1 MISEKLMMALFA
13 LDAYSRSKS
22 DDDLIDDVRLF
33 GLGSDGTM
41 LGEATIVATENVPG
55 SSFVAVAYSWNGKT
69 VLSFRGTDDPSL
81 AGDITNGWALGTG
94 WDGTSQ
100 AGLAASFYVTMTGQ
114 SLFAPAASDVIL
126 TGHSLGGG
134 LAGYLSAL
142 NGATAYGFDHMVFG
156 PAAERTFASYLYSL
170 GITDPT
176 EQDLASLGIM
186 LPDASKFTATHVED
200 EILVGVRSGDFS
212 MLGATAAAALT
223 PVLGQLGMGASWLLS
238 AMGQAQSAYESNVV
252 NGELSTF
259 GWSQATGSEFVTGFA
274 RHSQGLLVLLQFAQD
289 EPVGGQW
296 ISSGFAVPLL
306 QALYKDGI
314 ANSAGIIQG
323 EAPSENISG
332 KSNPADLMLTKIA
345 YSVLDSGNRPFGD
358 SAIRSLFNDAESI
371 GNFLNNGSN
380 PLFDSSGVA
389 DRMAL
394 FAALQAHHAVIGEQT
409 GFISHQGDVIGL
421 DLTQDTWTF
430 GDHLHSLPGFARDF
444 STYLDDGELNLIER
458 VNLDSGPGRIEYEF
472 YSNAVAGWHGQ
483 IGYQSDIYTV
493 KAVGTGTMDTIIG
506 TDGDEQILL
515 GAGNDTVKANGGVNW
530 IDGGD
535 NDDTLVDDFAW
546 ADYEITYDAGNERY
560 YFALRASGADPRIHV
575 LDNME
580 FFKLDGEDFNASN
593 ILNVGPDD
601 IVIDSLANEVDHDGL
616 HRGSYVQGAVIAD
629 LGVIDANEHD
639 RFTWEIVGAGAAF
652 YTIDQYGVLRTSAT
666 VTYDY
671 AYWRQQVGSV
681 TFEDWQD
688 GDLTSGF
695 AALLGTQYGITV
707 RVKDANGAVHEKDI
721 FLFLEDGDNTLF
733 GTPGNDV
740 LQGGA
745 GRTVIAGLG
754 GADRIND
761 PDWLVLDYSASN
773 AGVKLDRASNADTIF
788 EGYGGHAQGDVVVL
802 SWTSVRYD
810 IIGSNFKD
818 EILYAYEVFS
828 GGGDDIITGSKIVH
842 AGDGYDTVN
851 VTSYTDYVDFDTG
864 GGALKLADSTQRYFV
879 DMELGAYQRLSGST
893 VVHNLTVVGDYD
905 KITGSN
911 YNDTIY
917 GTSGNDRIYG
927 GGGTDT
933 LVGRDGDDYIEGAG
947 TLFGNSGNDTL
958 IQTGNGVAWGDEGA
972 DILRATASGGVLVG
986 GTGDDTLTAAATSVW
1001 LIGGAG
1007 ADAMIGTG
1015 TSFLG
1020 YSTATTGVTLTS
1032 VNGSGSGSGGDA
1044 AGDVFSGI
1052 LNIEGTTYADNFTVT
1067 MQNNAKLWAG
1077 AGNDTVIVWHNSNSS
1092 QLYGESGDD
1101 HITSLSTFG
1110 QTFGAEGND
1119 TLIGGGTLDGG
1130 TGNDVIIGDNYNGVQ
1145 IGGDGDDI
1153 IDSGAGD
1160 DTINFGT
1167 GGFDKFIF
1175 KTGHGRDSLFGAES
1189 HDVVQLVGIAAFDS
1203 MQDVAAHMGFN
1214 YGSAYLEMGYK
1225 DDYPE
1230 IYGPNA
1236 PHEYIGSI
1244 RFFQQSI
1251 STVLALDWEFA

>member
-1 MISEKLMMALFA
+1 MSGLESYEIAALA
-13 LDAYSRSKS
+13 LDSYQRGYFSGMPDLLVQ
-22 DDDLIDDVRLF
+22 DD
-33 GLGSDGTM
+33 GLGSQIGTSVAGGTIIANSSV
-41 LGEATIVATENVPG
+41 LGPGVDVAAD
-55 SSFVAVAYSWNGKT
+55 FYAVAYLINGEI
-69 VLSFRGTDDPSL
+69 VISYRGSDHLNWEQPFGPENIDELPLMGADGGDVYAMLQGLIADQVEL
-81 AGDITNGWALGTG
+81 ALEFFNH
-94 WDGTSQ
+94 
-100 AGLAASFYVTMTGQ
+100 VQ
-114 SLFAPAASDVIL
+114 SLDLDLPITL
-126 TGHSLGGG
+126 TGHSLGGA
-134 LAGYLSAL
+134 LA
-142 NGATAYGFDHMVFG
+142 ATVAEVKNANAVVFDNTTYQAVSSTIIQHVM
-156 PAAERTFASYLYSL
+156 TAS
-170 GITDPT
+170 
-176 EQDLASLGIM
+176 
-186 LPDASKFTATHVED
+186 PDAYTDLKAKVFYGAENPWTDFRQGTITKIALEGD
-200 EILVGVRSGDFS
+200 IAGVFRRSDPNVDTVDIGEPLDS
-212 MLGATAAAALT
+212 I
-223 PVLGQLGMGASWLLS
+223 S
-238 AMGQAQSAYESNVV
+238 AHIQS
-252 NGELSTF
+252 
-259 GWSQATGSEFVTGFA
+259 
-274 RHSQGLLVLLQFAQD
+274 LLVL
-289 EPVGGQW
+289 
-296 ISSGFAVPLL
+296 
-306 QALYKDGI
+306 ALYARELHDEDGDWLHAANAVFTHLSSDAIADDVGILEANGNPRSGVMKDMI
-314 ANSAGIIQG
+314 ASTILPGTDN
-323 EAPSENISG
+323 
-332 KSNPADLMLTKIA
+332 
-345 YSVLDSGNRPFGD
+345 PFGS
-358 SAIRSLFNDAESI
+358 SAAKSLVDDMQDLGRALLTGGDHASVAEM
-371 GNFLNNGSN
+371 
-380 PLFDSSGVA
+380 VV
-389 DRMAL
+389 R
-394 FAALQAHHAVIGEQT
+394 FAALQAKHA
-409 GFISHQGDVIGL
+409 ISEVSNPGALSYDAGNWLLGV
-421 DLTQDTWTF
+421 DLTTNKWTF
-430 GDHLHSLPGFARDF
+430 DGNSTLIDGVAKDF
-444 STYLDDGELNLIER
+444 STYLDDNRLSLSER
-458 VNLDSGPGRIEYEF
+458 ASLDSGPGRIEYEF
-472 YSNAVAGWHGQ
+472 YSNAVGGWHGQ
-483 IGYQSDIYTV
+483 VGYESDIYTV

-535 NDDTLVDDFAW
+535 NDDTFIDDFAW
-546 ADYEITYDAGNERY
+546 ADYEITVDAIDNRY

-580 FFKLDGEDFNASN
+580 FFKLDNKDFHAGN
-593 ILNVGPDD
+593 ILNVEPDD
-601 IVIDSLANEVDHDGL
+601 IIIESMAGEVDHAGI
-616 HRGSYVQGAVIAD
+616 HRGLYLAGAVIAD
-629 LGVIDANEHD
+629 LGAIDGNEHD
-639 RFTWEIVGAGAAF
+639 RFTWEIVGPGAGF
-652 YTIDQYGVLRTSAT
+652 YTIDSNGVLRTST
-666 VTYDY
+666 SLTYDY
-671 AYWRQQVGSV
+671 AYWRQQVGDV
-681 TFEDWQD
+681 TFEEWQA
-688 GDLTSGF
+688 GDLTDF

-707 RVKDANGAVHEKDI
+707 KVTDANGDAIEKDI
-721 FLFLEDGDNTLF
+721 YLFLQDGDYTLF

-740 LQGGA
+740 LQGGT
-745 GRTVIAGLG
+745 GRSVIAGLG
-754 GADRIND
+754 GADQIND
-761 PDWLVLDYSASN
+761 PDWVALDYSASN
-773 AGVKLDRASNADTIF
+773 AGVRLARSGTTDRVF
-788 EGYGGHAQGDVVVL
+788 EGYGGHAEGDIVTL
-802 SWTSVRYD
+802 GTTSSRYD
-810 IIGSNFKD
+810 IIGSTHKD
-818 EILYAYEVFS
+818 EIFYAYEVFA

-851 VTSYTDYVDFDTG
+851 VTSYTDYVDFGTG

-879 DMELGAYQRLSGST
+879 DMDLGAYQRLSGST

-933 LVGRDGDDYIEGAG
+933 LVGRDGDDDIEGGG
-947 TLFGNSGNDTL
+947 TLHGNTGTDTL
-958 IQTGNGVAWGDEGA
+958 VLTSNGVAWGDEGA
-972 DILRATASGGVLVG
+972 DILRATVSGGVLVG
-986 GTGDDTLTAAATSVW
+986 GAGDDMLTAAAASVW

-1007 ADAMIGTG
+1007 ADTMIGTG

-1020 YSTATTGVTLTS
+1020 YSTGTTGVTLTS

-1052 LNIEGTTYADNFTVT
+1052 LNIEGTTYADNFAVT

-1101 HITSLSTFG
+1101 HITSLSMFG

-1153 IDSGAGD
+1153 IDSAGGD

-1203 MQDVAAHMGFN
+1203 MEDVAAHMGFN